1 VYVAQ
6 PNSAECTQRHNRMV
20 PRLVDVMSALATADP
35 EATIYVATPAGPQSK
50 AIVRVEPEEGR
61 DQAGLTYLLEV
72 SLARDVLQV
81 WTSWR
86 NGRQP
91 NGVALSMCRCTI
103 V

>member
-1 VYVAQ
+1 
-6 PNSAECTQRHNRMV
+6 MV
-20 PRLVDVMSALATADP
+20 PRLVDVMSAVAHAGP
-35 EATIYVATPAGPQSK
+35 EATISVATPAGPQSK
-50 AIVRVEPEEGR
+50 AIVRVEPEEGG

-91 NGVALSMCRCTI
+91 TAEEAARAVIYYAQHDEYEPARPTA
-103 V
+103 